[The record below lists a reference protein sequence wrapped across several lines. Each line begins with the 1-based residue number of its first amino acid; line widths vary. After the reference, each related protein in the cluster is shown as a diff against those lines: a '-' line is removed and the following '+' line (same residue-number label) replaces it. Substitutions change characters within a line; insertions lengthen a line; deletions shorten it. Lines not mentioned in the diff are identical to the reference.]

1 MQPFSVAMPL
11 TTKDCMTITPGDLW
25 VAEILF
31 TDGSAAKKRPV
42 LILWLDAQDV
52 IVAAI
57 TSTLPRS
64 ETDVILN
71 DWQQSSLRVASVV
84 RLARL
89 DCLEQSLLIARIG
102 RVSQTDAQ
110 QLLDVWTSNVKPQF

>member
-1 MQPFSVAMPL
+1 M
-11 TTKDCMTITPGDLW
+11 KDCMTITPGDLW

-42 LILWLDAQDV
+42 LILWLDGQDTV
-52 IVAAI
+52 VAAV
-57 TSTLPRS
+57 TSASPRS
-64 ETDVILN
+64 VTDVLLQ
-71 DWQQSSLRVASVV
+71 DWQQSGLRKASVV

-102 RVSQTDAQ
+102 HISQADAQ
-110 QLLDVWTSNVKPQF
+110 SLMVVWQSEVKPRF

>member
-1 MQPFSVAMPL
+1 MLPK
-11 TTKDCMTITPGDLW
+11 TKDCMTITPGDIW
-25 VAEILF
+25 IAEIPF
-31 TDGSAAKKRPV
+31 TNGSAFKKRPV

-57 TSTLPRS
+57 TSASPRS
-64 ETDVILN
+64 ITDVTLQ
-71 DWQQSSLRVASVV
+71 DWQQSGLRVASIV

-102 RVSQTDAQ
+102 STYRTGSTAISRSA
-110 QLLDVWTSNVKPQF
+110 LAK

>member
-1 MQPFSVAMPL
+1 
-11 TTKDCMTITPGDLW
+11 MTITPGDLW

-57 TSTLPRS
+57 TSALPRS
-64 ETDVILN
+64 ETDVTLN
-71 DWQQSSLRVASVV
+71 DWQQSGSRVVSVV
-84 RLARL
+84 QLARL
-89 DCLEQSLLIARIG
+89 DCLEKSLLIARIG
-102 RVSQTDAQ
+102 RVSQADAQ
-110 QLLDVWTSNVKPQF
+110 RLLDVWTSDIKPQF

>member
-1 MQPFSVAMPL
+1 
-11 TTKDCMTITPGDLW
+11 MTITPGDVW

-42 LILWLDAQDV
+42 LVLWLDAQDV

-57 TSTLPRS
+57 TSAPPRS
-64 ETDVILN
+64 VTDVILN
-71 DWQQSSLRVASVV
+71 DWQQSGLRVASVV

-89 DCLEQSLLIARIG
+89 DCLEESLLIAHIG
-102 RVSQTDAQ
+102 HISQADAQ
-110 QLLDVWTSNVKPQF
+110 KVLDIWTSKIKPKF